1 MGKGGWQHLPPRG
14 PEEAPSRG
22 VGGVG
27 VPCAPSGEEFCS
39 VPCASLQISSLL
51 GLGSAVLL
59 LLGVLRAPGLSWQCA
74 GPLAACMS
82 VRGGRGCFHGLPGLS
97 VRARCSG
104 PWWYWDSHTQ
114 PPCSLQLPHGLVAPR
129 LGVPRGAAAALM
141 VCAAG
146 HVGSGTARVHAQT
159 PRPQTRAPP
168 AVLQQ
173 TNQSAMLA
181 SEDVL
186 GPLGTC
192 WGRGGAAFP
201 RQPQSPA
208 QLCGLSAPGIQG
220 LGTARAAQ
228 IGPPFNH
235 SYFPRTED
243 NGPSATSHQRHLWCR
258 TASVTLLTVSSPG
271 PAHAPAVSAHPGV
284 PGVAGCGVEGGAVWV
299 SVLRNKQKID

>member
-1 MGKGGWQHLPPRG
+1 
-14 PEEAPSRG
+14 
-22 VGGVG
+22 

-192 WGRGGAAFP
+192 WGRGGGLHFLGSLSLLHSCAASAP
-201 RQPQSPA
+201 PGSRGWGLLGLLRLVPPSTTLISQELRTTVHPPPAISGISGVGQPQ
-208 QLCGLSAPGIQG
+208 L
-220 LGTARAAQ
+220 
-228 IGPPFNH
+228 
-235 SYFPRTED
+235 
-243 NGPSATSHQRHLWCR
+243 PS
-258 TASVTLLTVSSPG
+258 
-271 PAHAPAVSAHPGV
+271 
-284 PGVAGCGVEGGAVWV
+284 
-299 SVLRNKQKID
+299 